1 MPCAKCGKTKCGGG
15 SRASSAPLDKDEHTT
30 DRDFRVWSKSI
41 IIQAGADVR
50 DYPIASVPAAAA
62 ADIFIRY
69 RNPFTGES
77 EDPTGGTEQWKVYAV
92 NGQIRSQIGP
102 AVLQQ
107 QVPGAGSA
115 TDGCVER
122 RAFAI
127 RDVPAESFD
136 LTLNATGIAAGV
148 ILYFDVVIVTW
159 GREPTGIGPLGLS
172 AFVAAESSALD
183 SNGQPYTGIVVVGQ
197 NVAGGGDWA
206 SFMFN
211 STAIAVPSNTTDSAT
226 WANVL
231 LGAQYLSTPPTFP
244 NGAVGPLQVDA
255 NGNLKVV
262 TESGAAA
269 IWPAASALAD
279 ADPNPTTTR
288 VGANALL
295 WNGATWDRA
304 KSGGIVAATPTG
316 WQNGL
321 AGGVYNSAAP
331 TLTTGQAITLQLDVN
346 GNLKVTSV
354 WPAASALAD
363 ADPNPTT
370 SRTGADLLVWNGA
383 TWDRAKSG
391 GIVAATP
398 TGWQNGLAGGVY
410 NSAAPTLT
418 TGQAITL
425 QLDANGYLK
434 SREQYAP
441 AAEDN
446 TNAVIATRTKPVAA
460 AVYAWLSVFNTA
472 LVKSLVVK
480 ASAGVVRSIT
490 ARIDSTATTG
500 TYYLQLWNL
509 TAAPADTT
517 AVSAGNSLMAPFK
530 VQHVSGT
537 DDYVSLDFADGV
549 YGSTG
554 IVLEMSTT
562 EFTATLVGTA
572 WLSATAEYV

>member
-1 MPCAKCGKTKCGGG
+1 MPA
-15 SRASSAPLDKDEHTT
+15 
-30 DRDFRVWSKSI
+30 DREFSVWSRSI
-41 IIQAGADVR
+41 TIQAGTDVR
-50 DYPIASVPAAAA
+50 DYPVASVPAAAA

-69 RNPFTGES
+69 RNPYTGDS

-102 AVLQQ
+102 ALLQSS
-107 QVPGAGSA
+107 VPGAGSGSA
-115 TDGCVER
+115 GYVER

-127 RDVPAESFD
+127 RDVPADSFD

-159 GREPTGIGPLGLS
+159 GREPTGIGPFSVSSFGGLGTSSGLS
-172 AFVAAESSALD
+172 DTETYGGF
-183 SNGQPYTGIVVVGQ
+183 VVVGQ
-197 NVAGGGDWA
+197 NVAGGGDWV
-206 SFMFN
+206 SLMFN
-211 STAIAVPSNTTDSAT
+211 STAIAVPDNTRDSAT
-226 WANVL
+226 WLNAL
-231 LGAQYLSTPPTFP
+231 IGGQYLSTPPTFP
-244 NGAVGPLQVDA
+244 NGALGPLQLDA

-288 VGANALL
+288 VGANA
-295 WNGATWDRA
+295 
-304 KSGGIVAATPTG
+304 
-316 WQNGL
+316 
-321 AGGVYNSAAP
+321 
-331 TLTTGQAITLQLDVN
+331 
-346 GNLKVTSV
+346 
-354 WPAASALAD
+354 
-363 ADPNPTT
+363 
-370 SRTGADLLVWNGA
+370 LVWNGA

-418 TGQAITL
+418 TGQAISL

-460 AVYAWLSVFNTA
+460 AAYAWLSVFSTA
-472 LVKSLVVK
+472 LGKSLVVK
-480 ASAGVVRSIT
+480 ASAGVVRSIL

-500 TYYLQLWNL
+500 TYYLQVWNL

-537 DDYVSLDFADGV
+537 DDYIPLDFADGV
-549 YGSTG
+549 FGSTG

-562 EFTATLVGTA
+562 EFTATLVGSN